1 MEGALYRQRNRC
13 PGSGANLSAIDTWED
28 WAPAWAAAAD
38 VYETLARKELAAG
51 HLVTAGQY
59 LQRASLTVHF
69 ARVFE
74 DPGNA
79 LHHRQVALYE
89 EAAPL
94 LRPPATRVDIETPV
108 ATVPGYLR
116 FPPAVE
122 NPGLALLIPGL
133 DSVKEQM
140 GAWEPY
146 FLDRGMATLSI
157 EGPGQGEC
165 RYQLPYRDHDY
176 QAAVLGVAEY
186 MRGIQGADPN
196 RVVVFGTSMGG
207 YIALKTAGRM
217 SEILGLRG
225 IAEMAGSYSIEWS
238 RPRLPFQK
246 EGLLRL
252 IGADESEAEEIL
264 RGCTLKGFLGQI
276 TVPVLVVHGG
286 KDRMTP
292 IEHAYQ
298 IAEELGDLA
307 TLHIEPE
314 GNHNINDHYL
324 TARTVI
330 ADWAA
335 DRIREANAT

>member
-1 MEGALYRQRNRC
+1 MSSDERLNTLWTIWRARFIANGIDALDLERTF
-13 PGSGANLSAIDTWED
+13 SAIDTWED

-38 VYETLARKELAAG
+38 IYETLARKELAAG

-74 DPGNA
+74 DPDNA

-165 RYQLPYRDHDY
+165 RYQPSPTGTMTIRPPCS
-176 QAAVLGVAEY
+176 ESPSTC
-186 MRGIQGADPN
+186 GASKAPTPTGSSSSAPAWG
-196 RVVVFGTSMGG
+196 GTS
-207 YIALKTAGRM
+207 
-217 SEILGLRG
+217 
-225 IAEMAGSYSIEWS
+225 
-238 RPRLPFQK
+238 P
-246 EGLLRL
+246 
-252 IGADESEAEEIL
+252 
-264 RGCTLKGFLGQI
+264 
-276 TVPVLVVHGG
+276 
-286 KDRMTP
+286 
-292 IEHAYQ
+292 
-298 IAEELGDLA
+298 
-307 TLHIEPE
+307 
-314 GNHNINDHYL
+314 
-324 TARTVI
+324 
-330 ADWAA
+330 
-335 DRIREANAT
+335 